1 MKFAIYAH
9 QPKEITHLHLETLEQ
24 WAKNNPSSI
33 NIWMIYCKK
42 LLQLNH
48 PDFKAVLRKT
58 AFFSP
63 NRNQLHQYLYDESWH
78 LRNDLLPP
86 LSTKTEVNR
95 PNSKSPELEKDVIA
109 NAVSNSISMEVTAF
123 DITELEKL
131 PVISKTEDDKSS
143 EASAPN
149 NEHAE
154 DDKPFDFINWIGS
167 NETNLQVVKAPKIK
181 DHKLEE
187 DEPTATNE
195 VAPEEPTAQE
205 KKLSKE
211 ELIQRFVKLEPKI
224 TPKKVAMYNPVN
236 VAKQSTIEDYDLVTE
251 TLAKIYLTQAQY
263 DRARK
268 AYESLS
274 LRIPEKKSYFA
285 DQLKKI
291 DELIHQKKNK

>member
-9 QPKEITHLHLETLEQ
+9 QPKEVKHLHLETLEQ

-33 NIWMIYCKK
+33 TIWMIYCKK

-48 PDFKAVLRKT
+48 PDFKSVLRKT

-63 NRNQLHQYLYDESWH
+63 NREQLHKYLYDEAWH

-86 LSTKTEVNR
+86 IAPKTEINR
-95 PNSKSPELEKDVIA
+95 PNSKSPELEKDVLA
-109 NAVSNSISMEVTAF
+109 NAVNNSISMEVAAF
-123 DITELEKL
+123 DITEIEKL
-131 PVISKTEDDKSS
+131 PVIEKDNIEKKKTINTSITKQEKTIDS
-143 EASAPN
+143 
-149 NEHAE
+149 
-154 DDKPFDFINWIGS
+154 FDFLNWIGS
-167 NETNLQVVKAPKIK
+167 DDTQLQVVKAPELEDNKIEK
-181 DHKLEE
+181 
-187 DEPTATNE
+187 
-195 VAPEEPTAQE
+195 VEEPVVQENSSEETSRQE
-205 KKLSKE
+205 KKLTKE
-211 ELIQRFVKLEPKI
+211 ELIQRFVQLEPKI

-236 VAKQSTIEDYDLVTE
+236 VAKQSTVENYDLVTE
-251 TLAKIYLTQAQY
+251 TLAKIYLAQAQY

-291 DELIHQKKNK
+291 EELIHQKKNK